1 MKKTARIAVLIIS
14 VFMGIYLTCFL
25 GNPIRYSECIVN
37 EEQYE
42 KIIAERDE
50 VPALLSGVVF
60 DEETLMFDSTDGTF
74 YYSLV
79 EGNPG
84 AYDPGVM
91 VKSDITDVK
100 VAFLENSITEEG
112 IKNNQTIPFLAYTD
126 ASYTEYALKCTTLPL
141 MNIECG
147 VEIGDS
153 PIPMSITLFDNRL
166 NTVSRTTASE
176 GTIHVRGN
184 TTTVFP
190 KKGYRFSLTK
200 ESVGNNVRPNQISLL
215 GMRQDE
221 DWLLYGAYN
230 DQEKIRN
237 VFSSNLWEYSCGT
250 DNVSGINT
258 GMEYKY
264 LELFIDGEYWGL
276 YALGYPIDEKQLMLN
291 SKSGKEGLYKG
302 ISWFNESDISFTE
315 GGNLVGFRIKGT
327 ANEATRNWEPILN
340 YYYNLSLN
348 QNENDKLYAGIDMDN
363 AVDIY
368 LFINLIQG
376 LDHAMGG
383 RNIKNIYL
391 AVSDSEEGPTA
402 LYAPWDMDITWGNG
416 WVNDLSA
423 NLTVPYELSVSH
435 NILMHSGYLNQ
446 LIVNEADGIWEQI
459 FDKYRYLR
467 EKGWSEESINTML
480 DEYEADIYA
489 SGAYL
494 REMERW
500 PQGSYA
506 DASEG
511 LSIFRAYVMERLKE
525 MDAYYESLE
534 LSHDDGRQEYDL
546 QVRINTFSDPAY
558 YLEALSYTDY
568 KVVIDI
574 NNPDIWLDCTYA
586 VLLEQLGMTKE
597 SGCEE
602 VVDSDENA
610 DIRIVVSDSDSGE
623 IVDDVLFTYELN
635 DTQGTPQIIIT
646 GFERLNLV
654 ED

>member
-1 MKKTARIAVLIIS
+1 MKKTAGIAVLIIS

-42 KIIAERDE
+42 KIIAEREE

-79 EGNPG
+79 EGSPG
-84 AYDPGVM
+84 AYDPGVV
-91 VKSDITDVK
+91 VKSDTMDVK
-100 VAFLENSITEEG
+100 VAFLENSITEEA

-126 ASYTEYALKCTTLPL
+126 VSYTEYALKCTTLPL

-200 ESVGNNVRPNQISLL
+200 ESAGNNVRPNQISLL

-250 DNVSGINT
+250 DNALGINT

-291 SKSGKEGLYKG
+291 PESGKEGLYKG
-302 ISWFNESDISFTE
+302 INWFNESDISFTE

-327 ANEATRNWEPILN
+327 VNEATRNWEPILN

-383 RNIKNIYL
+383 RNIKNLYL

-416 WVNDLSA
+416 WANDLSV
-423 NLTVPYELSVSH
+423 NLTVPYGLPASNHV
-435 NILMHSGYLNQ
+435 LMHSGYLNQ
-446 LIVNEADGIWEQI
+446 LIVNEADGIWEKI
-459 FDKYRYLR
+459 FDKYSYLR
-467 EKGWSEESINTML
+467 ETGWSEESINTML
-480 DEYEADIYA
+480 DGYEADIYA

-494 REMERW
+494 REKERW

-506 DASEG
+506 DASER
-511 LSIFRAYVMERLKE
+511 LSIFRSYVMERLKE
-525 MDAYYESLE
+525 MDSYYESLE
-534 LSHDDGRQEYDL
+534 LSHDDGRQGYSF
-546 QVRINTFSDPAY
+546 QVRINTFSDLAY
-558 YLEALSYTDY
+558 YLEALPYTDY

-574 NNPDIWLDCTYA
+574 NNPDIWLDRTYA
-586 VLLEQLGMTKE
+586 ALLEQLGMTKE

-602 VVDSDENA
+602 VVNLDENA
-610 DIRIVVSDSDSGE
+610 DIRIVVSDSDSGG